1 MNMRGHYLR
10 DWVKIKAYYYLDWM
24 SQRTTKPQS
33 AGEIA
38 RGTNSN
44 YNSLRILLKRWSQ
57 PGWAFTKEVDV
68 AHLKLRYRYAYTLT
82 KKGRTRLAYAKAN
95 YSFFDMAVEE
105 VEDRACAVRYCW
117 RDEVTKELYYIR
129 FPFMDWA
136 DPQDDDPEDFMPLA
150 KFPKH
155 NKLFRLCENIDEAFA
170 MASKEYYSFP
180 PNKTFRH
187 YVYSRVNAQRDAAR
201 RSQAEQSESD
211 NPVDD
216 RPQSPPVTPD
226 HDDADTD
233 DHGSPPSSVS

>member
-1 MNMRGHYLR
+1 MKMRGQYLR

-24 SQRTTKPQS
+24 SKRTTKLQS

-129 FPFMDWA
+129 FPFLEWA
-136 DPQDDDPEDFMPLA
+136 GPQDDDPEDFMPLA

-155 NKLFRLCENIDEAFA
+155 NKLFRLCANIDEAFA
-170 MASKEYYSFP
+170 VASKENLSFP
-180 PNKTFRH
+180 PRNTFRN
-187 YVYSRVNAQRDAAR
+187 YVYSRVNALRDAAR
-201 RSQAEQSESD
+201 RSQAEQSKSG
-211 NPVDD
+211 NPAGDP
-216 RPQSPPVTPD
+216 PQLPPATTD
-226 HDDADTD
+226 HDAAGTD
-233 DHGSPPSSVS
+233 DHGSPPPSVS